1 MESFPKFI
9 LEHDGADTF
18 DVRFLTSVRQ
28 QFGADAERVISTLA
42 VRKKLKDKVPQWF
55 AEPSLVYPKPLAG
68 EQCSSSATAFYKA
81 SLLRSL
87 AASAGKSALRVADL
101 TGGLG
106 VDSWAFSQVAEE
118 VLYNEMDAELAD
130 AARGNFAALGRTNI
144 RVSCAEITPDSLP
157 SVLGDFAPDVIFLD
171 PARRSASG
179 RKVFRLADCSPDLI
193 ALKDS
198 LLRLCPYVLVKVSPM
213 ADIAQLGRELGD
225 CLQAV
230 HCVAVGDECKELLLV
245 LQSGDQTGDLSDDP
259 SDDLSDDLSDD
270 QSGTGRL
277 RVAED
282 ERKCSSPPVRT
293 GLYAV
298 QLSGS
303 WAGANSHC
311 VAENKGKCSPVAIG
325 SSQNNPPA
333 AGSIVF
339 SIEEEREAE
348 ISLLQDEEV
357 LREAEMLFVPGPALT
372 KAGAFNLLCSRFN
385 LRKLGHSTHLYVPS
399 GADLPAELRH
409 LGKRYRI
416 CAVLPFDK
424 TGIREAATRWPKA
437 DVTARN
443 LPLDSEGLRKR
454 LGIKTGGAIHLFGFR
469 ADFRN
474 GTSGK
479 YLLAA
484 EPYNESM

>member
-1 MESFPKFI
+1 MDSFSAFI
-9 LEHDGADTF
+9 QEHDGADTF

-28 QFGADAERVISTLA
+28 QFGADAERVIATLA

-81 SLLRSL
+81 SLLQDIAPS
-87 AASAGKSALRVADL
+87 AAKGCLRVADL

-106 VDSWAFSQVAEE
+106 VDAWAFSQEAAE
-118 VLYNEMDAELAD
+118 VLYNEMDADLAD
-130 AARGNFAALGRTNI
+130 AARHNFAALGRSNI
-144 RVSCAEITPDSLP
+144 RVSCAEITADSL
-157 SVLGDFAPDVIFLD
+157 SAVLGNFAPDVIFLD

-179 RKVFRLADCSPDLI
+179 QKVFRLADCSPDLI

-198 LLRLCPYVLVKVSPM
+198 LLRLCPTVLVKVSPM

-230 HCVAVGDECKELLLV
+230 HVVAVGDECKELLLL
-245 LQSGDQTGDLSDDP
+245 LQRPGD
-259 SDDLSDDLSDD
+259 
-270 QSGTGRL
+270 
-277 RVAED
+277 
-282 ERKCSSPPVRT
+282 PVRLAVRI
-293 GLYAV
+293 GRYAV
-298 QLSGS
+298 QLPAAWSGS
-303 WAGANSHC
+303 
-311 VAENKGKCSPVAIG
+311 
-325 SSQNNPPA
+325 
-333 AGSIVF
+333 
-339 SIEEEREAE
+339 RM
-348 ISLLQDEEV
+348 
-357 LREAEMLFVPGPALT
+357 LREAFFQVLCDEEHPAGGQREARYLADEAELKAARWLFVPGPALT
-372 KAGAFNLLCSRFN
+372 KAGAFNLPCRQFGLV
-385 LRKLGHSTHLYVPS
+385 KLGRSTHLYVPS
-399 GADLPAELRH
+399 GDVFPAGL
-409 LGKRYRI
+409 LSWGKSYRI
-416 CAVLPFDK
+416 CSVLPLDK
-424 TGIREAATRWPKA
+424 AGIREAAMRWPKA

-469 ADFRN
+469 ADFQD

>member
-1 MESFPKFI
+1 MDSFSAFI
-9 LEHDGADTF
+9 QEHDGADTF

-28 QFGADAERVISTLA
+28 QFGADAERVIATLA

-81 SLLRSL
+81 SLLQDIAPS
-87 AASAGKSALRVADL
+87 AAKGCLRVADL

-106 VDSWAFSQVAEE
+106 VDAWAFSQVATE
-118 VLYNEMDAELAD
+118 VLYNEMDADLAD
-130 AARGNFAALGRTNI
+130 AARHNFAALGRSNI
-144 RVSCAEITPDSLP
+144 RVSCAEITADSL
-157 SVLGDFAPDVIFLD
+157 SAVLGNFAPDVIFLD

-179 RKVFRLADCSPDLI
+179 QKVFRLADCSPDLI

-198 LLRLCPYVLVKVSPM
+198 LLRLCPTVLVKVSPM

-230 HCVAVGDECKELLLV
+230 HVVAVGDECKELLLL
-245 LQSGDQTGDLSDDP
+245 LQRPGD
-259 SDDLSDDLSDD
+259 
-270 QSGTGRL
+270 
-277 RVAED
+277 
-282 ERKCSSPPVRT
+282 PVRLAVRI
-293 GLYAV
+293 GRYAV
-298 QLSGS
+298 QLPAAWSGS
-303 WAGANSHC
+303 
-311 VAENKGKCSPVAIG
+311 
-325 SSQNNPPA
+325 
-333 AGSIVF
+333 
-339 SIEEEREAE
+339 RM
-348 ISLLQDEEV
+348 
-357 LREAEMLFVPGPALT
+357 LREAFFQVLCDEEHPAGGQREARYLADEAELKAARWLFVPGPALT
-372 KAGAFNLLCSRFN
+372 KAGAFNLPCRQFGLV
-385 LRKLGHSTHLYVPS
+385 KLGRSTHLYVPS
-399 GADLPAELRH
+399 GDVFPAGL
-409 LGKRYRI
+409 LSWGKSYRI
-416 CAVLPFDK
+416 CSVLPLDK
-424 TGIREAATRWPKA
+424 AGIREAATRWPKA

-469 ADFRN
+469 ADFQD

>member
-1 MESFPKFI
+1 MDSFSAFI
-9 LEHDGADTF
+9 QEHDGADTF

-28 QFGADAERVISTLA
+28 QFGADAERVIATLA

-81 SLLRSL
+81 SLLQEL
-87 AASAGKSALRVADL
+87 AASAAKGCLRVADL

-106 VDSWAFSQVAEE
+106 VDAWAFSQVATE
-118 VLYNEMDAELAD
+118 VLYNEMDADLAD
-130 AARGNFAALGRTNI
+130 AARHNFAALGRSNI
-144 RVSCAEITPDSLP
+144 RVSCAEITADSL
-157 SVLGDFAPDVIFLD
+157 SAVLGNFAPDVIFLD

-179 RKVFRLADCSPDLI
+179 QKVFRLADCSPDLI

-198 LLRLCPYVLVKVSPM
+198 LLRLCPTVLVKVSPM

-230 HCVAVGDECKELLLV
+230 HVVAVGDECKELLLL
-245 LQSGDQTGDLSDDP
+245 LQRPGD
-259 SDDLSDDLSDD
+259 
-270 QSGTGRL
+270 
-277 RVAED
+277 
-282 ERKCSSPPVRT
+282 PVRLAVHI
-293 GLYAV
+293 GRYAV
-298 QLSGS
+298 QLPAAWSGS
-303 WAGANSHC
+303 
-311 VAENKGKCSPVAIG
+311 
-325 SSQNNPPA
+325 
-333 AGSIVF
+333 
-339 SIEEEREAE
+339 RM
-348 ISLLQDEEV
+348 
-357 LREAEMLFVPGPALT
+357 LREAFFQVLCDEEHPAGGQREARYLADEAELKAARWLFVPGPALT
-372 KAGAFNLLCSRFN
+372 KAGAFNLPCRQFGLV
-385 LRKLGHSTHLYVPS
+385 KLGRSTHLYVPS
-399 GADLPAELRH
+399 GDVFPAGL
-409 LGKRYRI
+409 LSWGKSYRI
-416 CAVLPFDK
+416 CSVLPLDK
-424 TGIREAATRWPKA
+424 AGIREAATRWPKA

-469 ADFRN
+469 ADFQD

>member
-1 MESFPKFI
+1 MESFSAFI
-9 LEHDGADTF
+9 QEHDGADTF

-28 QFGADAERVISTLA
+28 QFGADAERVIATLA

-81 SLLRSL
+81 SLLQNIAPS
-87 AASAGKSALRVADL
+87 AAKGCLRVADL

-106 VDSWAFSQVAEE
+106 VDAWAFSQEAAE
-118 VLYNEMDAELAD
+118 VLYNEMDADLAD
-130 AARGNFAALGRTNI
+130 AARHNFAALGRSNI
-144 RVSCAEITPDSLP
+144 RVSCAEITADSL
-157 SVLGDFAPDVIFLD
+157 SAVLGNFAPDVIFLD

-179 RKVFRLADCSPDLI
+179 QKVFRLADCSPDLI

-198 LLRLCPYVLVKVSPM
+198 LLRLCPTVLVKVSPM

-230 HCVAVGDECKELLLV
+230 HVVAVGDECKELLLL
-245 LQSGDQTGDLSDDP
+245 LQRPGD
-259 SDDLSDDLSDD
+259 
-270 QSGTGRL
+270 
-277 RVAED
+277 
-282 ERKCSSPPVRT
+282 PVRLAVHI
-293 GLYAV
+293 GRYAV
-298 QLSGS
+298 QLPAAWSGS
-303 WAGANSHC
+303 
-311 VAENKGKCSPVAIG
+311 
-325 SSQNNPPA
+325 
-333 AGSIVF
+333 
-339 SIEEEREAE
+339 RM
-348 ISLLQDEEV
+348 
-357 LREAEMLFVPGPALT
+357 LREAFFQVLCDEEHPAGGQREARYLADEAELKAARWLFVPGPALT
-372 KAGAFNLLCSRFN
+372 KAGAFNLPCRQFGLT
-385 LRKLGHSTHLYVPS
+385 KLGRSTHLYVPS
-399 GADLPAELRH
+399 GDVFPAGL
-409 LGKRYRI
+409 LSWGKSYRI
-416 CAVLPFDK
+416 CSVLPLDK
-424 TGIREAATRWPKA
+424 AGIREAATRWPKA

-469 ADFRN
+469 ADFQD

>member
-1 MESFPKFI
+1 MDSFSAFI
-9 LEHDGADTF
+9 QEHDGADTF

-28 QFGADAERVISTLA
+28 QFGADAERVIATLA

-81 SLLRSL
+81 SLLQEL
-87 AASAGKSALRVADL
+87 AASAGKDSLRVADL

-106 VDSWAFSQVAEE
+106 VDAWAFSQVATE
-118 VLYNEMDAELAD
+118 VLYNEMDADLAD
-130 AARGNFAALGRTNI
+130 AARHNFAALGRSNI
-144 RVSCAEITPDSLP
+144 RVSCAEITADSL
-157 SVLGDFAPDVIFLD
+157 SAVLGNFAPDVIFLD

-179 RKVFRLADCSPDLI
+179 QKVFRLADCSPDLI

-198 LLRLCPYVLVKVSPM
+198 LLQVCPTVLVKVSPM

-230 HCVAVGDECKELLLV
+230 HVVAVGDECKELLLL
-245 LQSGDQTGDLSDDP
+245 LQRPGD
-259 SDDLSDDLSDD
+259 
-270 QSGTGRL
+270 
-277 RVAED
+277 
-282 ERKCSSPPVRT
+282 PVRLAVHI
-293 GLYAV
+293 GRYAV
-298 QLSGS
+298 QL
-303 WAGANSHC
+303 
-311 VAENKGKCSPVAIG
+311 
-325 SSQNNPPA
+325 PA
-333 AGSIVF
+333 AWSGGRMLRGAFFQVLCD
-339 SIEEEREAE
+339 EEHPAGGQREARY
-348 ISLLQDEEV
+348 LAD
-357 LREAEMLFVPGPALT
+357 EAELKAARWLFVPGPALT
-372 KAGAFNLLCSRFN
+372 KAGAFNLPCRQFGLT
-385 LRKLGHSTHLYVPS
+385 KLGRSTHLYCSAPDNPAAECRLDAEREAALSRWGKVYEIEAVVP
-399 GADLPAELRH
+399 L
-409 LGKRYRI
+409 
-416 CAVLPFDK
+416 DK
-424 TGIREAATRWPKA
+424 AGIREAAVRWPKA

-469 ADFRN
+469 ADFQD

>member
-1 MESFPKFI
+1 MDSFSAFI
-9 LEHDGADTF
+9 QEHDGADTF

-28 QFGADAERVISTLA
+28 QFGADAERVIATLA

-81 SLLRSL
+81 SLLQEL
-87 AASAGKSALRVADL
+87 AASAGKDSLRVADL

-106 VDSWAFSQVAEE
+106 VDAWAFSQVATE
-118 VLYNEMDAELAD
+118 VLYNEMDADLAD
-130 AARGNFAALGRTNI
+130 AARHNFAALGRSNI
-144 RVSCAEITPDSLP
+144 RVSCAEITADSL
-157 SVLGDFAPDVIFLD
+157 SAVLGNFAPDVIFLD

-179 RKVFRLADCSPDLI
+179 QKVFRLADCSPDLI

-198 LLRLCPYVLVKVSPM
+198 LLRLCPTVLVKVSPM

-230 HCVAVGDECKELLLV
+230 HVVAVGDECKELLLL
-245 LQSGDQTGDLSDDP
+245 LQRPGD
-259 SDDLSDDLSDD
+259 
-270 QSGTGRL
+270 
-277 RVAED
+277 
-282 ERKCSSPPVRT
+282 PVRLAVHIE
-293 GLYAV
+293 LYAV
-298 QLSGS
+298 QLPAAWSGS
-303 WAGANSHC
+303 
-311 VAENKGKCSPVAIG
+311 
-325 SSQNNPPA
+325 
-333 AGSIVF
+333 
-339 SIEEEREAE
+339 RM
-348 ISLLQDEEV
+348 
-357 LREAEMLFVPGPALT
+357 LREAFFQVLCDEDHPAGGQREARYLADEAELKAARWLFVPGPALT
-372 KAGAFNLLCSRFN
+372 KAGAFNLPCRQFGLV
-385 LRKLGHSTHLYVPS
+385 KLGRSTHLYVPS
-399 GADLPAELRH
+399 GDVFPAGL
-409 LGKRYRI
+409 LSWGKSYRI
-416 CAVLPFDK
+416 CSVLPLDK
-424 TGIREAATRWPKA
+424 AGIREAATRWPKA

-469 ADFRN
+469 ADFQD

>member
-1 MESFPKFI
+1 MDSFSAFI
-9 LEHDGADTF
+9 QEHDGADTF

-28 QFGADAERVISTLA
+28 QFGADAERVIATLA

-81 SLLRSL
+81 SLLQEL
-87 AASAGKSALRVADL
+87 AASAAKGCLRVADL

-106 VDSWAFSQVAEE
+106 VDAWAFSQVATE
-118 VLYNEMDAELAD
+118 VLYNEMDADLAD
-130 AARGNFAALGRTNI
+130 AARHNFAALGRSNI
-144 RVSCAEITPDSLP
+144 RVSCAEITADSL
-157 SVLGDFAPDVIFLD
+157 SAVLGNFAPDVIFLD

-179 RKVFRLADCSPDLI
+179 QKVFRLADCSPDLI

-198 LLRLCPYVLVKVSPM
+198 LLRLCQTVLVKVSPM

-230 HCVAVGDECKELLLV
+230 HVVAVGDECKELLLL
-245 LQSGDQTGDLSDDP
+245 LQRPGD
-259 SDDLSDDLSDD
+259 
-270 QSGTGRL
+270 
-277 RVAED
+277 
-282 ERKCSSPPVRT
+282 PVRLAVRI
-293 GLYAV
+293 GRYAV
-298 QLSGS
+298 QLPAAWSGS
-303 WAGANSHC
+303 RMLRGAFFQVLC
-311 VAENKGKCSPVAIG
+311 
-325 SSQNNPPA
+325 
-333 AGSIVF
+333 
-339 SIEEEREAE
+339 
-348 ISLLQDEEV
+348 DEEHPAGGQ
-357 LREAEMLFVPGPALT
+357 REVRYLADEETLKEARWLFVPGPALT
-372 KAGAFNLLCSRFN
+372 KAGAFNLPCSRFG
-385 LRKLGHSTHLYVPS
+385 LVKLGRSTHLYVPS
-399 GADLPAELRH
+399 GDVFPAGL
-409 LGKRYRI
+409 LSWGKSYRI
-416 CAVLPFDK
+416 CSVLPLDK
-424 TGIREAATRWPKA
+424 AGIREAATRWPKA

-469 ADFRN
+469 ADFQD

>member
-1 MESFPKFI
+1 MESFSAFI
-9 LEHDGADTF
+9 QEHDGADTF

-28 QFGADAERVISTLA
+28 QFGADAERVIATLA

-81 SLLRSL
+81 SLLQEL
-87 AASAGKSALRVADL
+87 AASAAKGCLRVADL

-106 VDSWAFSQVAEE
+106 VDAWAFSQVATE
-118 VLYNEMDAELAD
+118 VLYNEMDADLAD
-130 AARGNFAALGRTNI
+130 AARHNFAALGRSNI
-144 RVSCAEITPDSLP
+144 RVSCAEITADSL
-157 SVLGDFAPDVIFLD
+157 SAVLGNFAPDVIFLD

-179 RKVFRLADCSPDLI
+179 QKVFRLADCSPDLI

-198 LLRLCPYVLVKVSPM
+198 LLRLCPTVLVKVSPM

-230 HCVAVGDECKELLLV
+230 HVVAVGDECKELLLL
-245 LQSGDQTGDLSDDP
+245 LQRPGD
-259 SDDLSDDLSDD
+259 
-270 QSGTGRL
+270 
-277 RVAED
+277 
-282 ERKCSSPPVRT
+282 PVRLAVRI
-293 GLYAV
+293 GRYAV
-298 QLSGS
+298 QLPAAWSGS
-303 WAGANSHC
+303 RMPRGAFFQVLCDEEHPAGGQREVRYLAD
-311 VAENKGKCSPVAIG
+311 
-325 SSQNNPPA
+325 
-333 AGSIVF
+333 
-339 SIEEEREAE
+339 EAE
-348 ISLLQDEEV
+348 LKAA
-357 LREAEMLFVPGPALT
+357 RWLFVPGPALT
-372 KAGAFNLLCSRFN
+372 KAGAFNLPCRQFGLV
-385 LRKLGHSTHLYVPS
+385 KLGRSTHLYVPS
-399 GADLPAELRH
+399 GDVFPAGL
-409 LGKRYRI
+409 LSWGKRYRI
-416 CAVLPFDK
+416 CSVLPLDK
-424 TGIREAATRWPKA
+424 AGIREAATRWPKA

-469 ADFRN
+469 ADFQD

>member
-1 MESFPKFI
+1 MDSFSAFI
-9 LEHDGADTF
+9 QEHDGADTF

-28 QFGADAERVISTLA
+28 QFGADAERVIATLA

-68 EQCSSSATAFYKA
+68 EQCSSSATAFFKA
-81 SLLRSL
+81 SLLQEL
-87 AASAGKSALRVADL
+87 AASAGKGCLRVADL

-106 VDSWAFSQVAEE
+106 VDAWAFSQVATE
-118 VLYNEMDAELAD
+118 VLYNEMDADLAD
-130 AARGNFAALGRTNI
+130 AARHNFAALGRSNI
-144 RVSCAEITPDSLP
+144 RVSCAEITADSL
-157 SVLGDFAPDVIFLD
+157 SAVLGNFAPDVIFLD

-179 RKVFRLADCSPDLI
+179 QKVFRLADCSPDLI

-198 LLRLCPYVLVKVSPM
+198 LLRLCPTVLVKVSPM

-225 CLQAV
+225 WLQAV

-245 LQSGDQTGDLSDDP
+245 LQSG
-259 SDDLSDDLSDD
+259 
-270 QSGTGRL
+270 TGRS
-277 RVAED
+277 RVAVD
-282 ERKCSSPPVRT
+282 ERKCFSQPVRT

-298 QLSGS
+298 QLSSVWDGS
-303 WAGANSHC
+303 RMLRGAFPLVSC
-311 VAENKGKCSPVAIG
+311 
-325 SSQNNPPA
+325 
-333 AGSIVF
+333 
-339 SIEEEREAE
+339 
-348 ISLLQDEEV
+348 DEEHPATGTINTYAILDCSERGEASFLEDEV
-357 LREAEMLFVPGPALT
+357 ALREAGMLFVPGPALT

-399 GADLPAELRH
+399 GADLPAELRL

-416 CAVLPFDK
+416 CSVLPLDK
-424 TGIREAATRWPKA
+424 AGIREAATRWPKA

-469 ADFRN
+469 ADFQD

>member
-1 MESFPKFI
+1 MDSFSAFI
-9 LEHDGADTF
+9 QEHDGADTF

-28 QFGADAERVISTLA
+28 QFGADAERVIATLA

-81 SLLRSL
+81 SLLQEL
-87 AASAGKSALRVADL
+87 AASAGKDSLRVADL

-106 VDSWAFSQVAEE
+106 VDAWAFSQVATE
-118 VLYNEMDAELAD
+118 VLYNEMDADLAD
-130 AARGNFAALGRTNI
+130 AARHNFAALGRSNI
-144 RVSCAEITPDSLP
+144 RVSCAEITADSL
-157 SVLGDFAPDVIFLD
+157 SAVLGNFAPDVIFLD

-179 RKVFRLADCSPDLI
+179 QKVFRLADCSPDLI

-198 LLRLCPYVLVKVSPM
+198 LLRLCPTVLVKVSPM

-230 HCVAVGDECKELLLV
+230 HVVAVGDECKELLLL
-245 LQSGDQTGDLSDDP
+245 LQRPGD
-259 SDDLSDDLSDD
+259 
-270 QSGTGRL
+270 
-277 RVAED
+277 
-282 ERKCSSPPVRT
+282 PVRLAVRI
-293 GLYAV
+293 GRYAV
-298 QLSGS
+298 QLPAAWSGS
-303 WAGANSHC
+303 RMLRGAFFQVLCDGEHPAGGQSEVRYLAD
-311 VAENKGKCSPVAIG
+311 
-325 SSQNNPPA
+325 
-333 AGSIVF
+333 
-339 SIEEEREAE
+339 EAE
-348 ISLLQDEEV
+348 LKAA
-357 LREAEMLFVPGPALT
+357 RWLFVPGPALT
-372 KAGAFNLLCSRFN
+372 KAGAFNLPCRQFGLV
-385 LRKLGHSTHLYVPS
+385 KLGRSTHLYVPS
-399 GADLPAELRH
+399 GDVFPAGL
-409 LGKRYRI
+409 LSWGKSYRI
-416 CAVLPFDK
+416 CSVLPLDK
-424 TGIREAATRWPKA
+424 AGIREAATRWPKA

-469 ADFRN
+469 ADFRD

>member
-1 MESFPKFI
+1 MDSFSAFI
-9 LEHDGADTF
+9 QEHDGADTF

-28 QFGADAERVISTLA
+28 QFGADAERVIATLA

-81 SLLRSL
+81 SLVQNIAPS
-87 AASAGKSALRVADL
+87 AAKGCLRVADL

-106 VDSWAFSQVAEE
+106 VDAWAFSQEAAE
-118 VLYNEMDAELAD
+118 VLYNEMDADLAD
-130 AARGNFAALGRTNI
+130 AARHNFAALGRSNI
-144 RVSCAEITPDSLP
+144 RVSCAEITADSL
-157 SVLGDFAPDVIFLD
+157 SAVLGNFAPDVIFLD

-179 RKVFRLADCSPDLI
+179 QKVFRLADCSPDLI

-198 LLRLCPYVLVKVSPM
+198 LLRLCPTVLVKVSPM

-230 HCVAVGDECKELLLV
+230 HVVAVGDECKELLLL
-245 LQSGDQTGDLSDDP
+245 LQRPGD
-259 SDDLSDDLSDD
+259 
-270 QSGTGRL
+270 
-277 RVAED
+277 
-282 ERKCSSPPVRT
+282 PVRLAVRI
-293 GLYAV
+293 GRYAV
-298 QLSGS
+298 QLPAAWSGS
-303 WAGANSHC
+303 RMLRGAFFQVLCDEEHPAG
-311 VAENKGKCSPVAIG
+311 G
-325 SSQNNPPA
+325 Q
-333 AGSIVF
+333 
-339 SIEEEREAE
+339 REARY
-348 ISLLQDEEV
+348 LADEET
-357 LREAEMLFVPGPALT
+357 LKEARWLFVPGPALT
-372 KAGAFNLLCSRFN
+372 KAGAFDLPCRQFGLV
-385 LRKLGHSTHLYVPS
+385 KLGRSTHLYVPS
-399 GADLPAELRH
+399 GDVFPAGL
-409 LGKRYRI
+409 LSWGKSYRI
-416 CAVLPFDK
+416 CSVLPLDK
-424 TGIREAATRWPKA
+424 AGIREAATRWPKA

-469 ADFRN
+469 ADFQD

>member
-1 MESFPKFI
+1 MDSFSAFI
-9 LEHDGADTF
+9 QEHDGADTF

-28 QFGADAERVISTLA
+28 QFGADAERVIATLA

-81 SLLRSL
+81 SLLQEL
-87 AASAGKSALRVADL
+87 AASAGKGCLRVADL

-106 VDSWAFSQVAEE
+106 VDAWAFSQVATE
-118 VLYNEMDAELAD
+118 VLYNEMDADLAD
-130 AARGNFAALGRTNI
+130 AARHNFAALGRSNI
-144 RVSCAEITPDSLP
+144 RVSCAEITADSL
-157 SVLGDFAPDVIFLD
+157 SAVLGNFAPDVIFLD

-179 RKVFRLADCSPDLI
+179 QKVFRLADCSPDLI

-198 LLRLCPYVLVKVSPM
+198 LLQVCPTVLVKVSPM

-225 CLQAV
+225 WLQAV
-230 HCVAVGDECKELLLV
+230 HVVAVGDECKELLLL
-245 LQSGDQTGDLSDDP
+245 LQRPGD
-259 SDDLSDDLSDD
+259 
-270 QSGTGRL
+270 
-277 RVAED
+277 
-282 ERKCSSPPVRT
+282 PVRLAVRI

-298 QLSGS
+298 QLPAAWSGS
-303 WAGANSHC
+303 RMLRGAFFQVLCDEEHPAG
-311 VAENKGKCSPVAIG
+311 G
-325 SSQNNPPA
+325 Q
-333 AGSIVF
+333 
-339 SIEEEREAE
+339 REARY
-348 ISLLQDEEV
+348 LVD
-357 LREAEMLFVPGPALT
+357 EAELKAARWLFVPGPALT
-372 KAGAFNLLCSRFN
+372 KAGAFNLPCSRFG
-385 LRKLGHSTHLYVPS
+385 LTKLGCSTHLYVPS
-399 GADLPAELRH
+399 GDVIPAGL
-409 LGKRYRI
+409 LLSGKRYRI
-416 CAVLPFDK
+416 CSVLPLDK
-424 TGIREAATRWPKA
+424 AGIREAATRWPKA

-469 ADFRN
+469 ADFQD

>member
-1 MESFPKFI
+1 MDSFSAFI
-9 LEHDGADTF
+9 QEHDGADTF

-28 QFGADAERVISTLA
+28 QFGADAERVIATLA

-81 SLLRSL
+81 SLLQEL
-87 AASAGKSALRVADL
+87 AASAGKDSLRVADL

-106 VDSWAFSQVAEE
+106 VDAWAFSQVATE
-118 VLYNEMDAELAD
+118 VLYNEMDADLAD
-130 AARGNFAALGRTNI
+130 AARHNFAALGRSNI
-144 RVSCAEITPDSLP
+144 RVSCAEITADSL
-157 SVLGDFAPDVIFLD
+157 SAVLGNFAPDVIFLD

-179 RKVFRLADCSPDLI
+179 QKVFRLADCSPDLI

-198 LLRLCPYVLVKVSPM
+198 LLQVCPTVLVKVSPM

-230 HCVAVGDECKELLLV
+230 HVVAVGDECKELLLL
-245 LQSGDQTGDLSDDP
+245 LQRPGD
-259 SDDLSDDLSDD
+259 
-270 QSGTGRL
+270 
-277 RVAED
+277 
-282 ERKCSSPPVRT
+282 PVRLAVHI
-293 GLYAV
+293 GRYAV
-298 QLSGS
+298 QL
-303 WAGANSHC
+303 
-311 VAENKGKCSPVAIG
+311 
-325 SSQNNPPA
+325 PA
-333 AGSIVF
+333 AWSGGRMLRGAFFQVLCD
-339 SIEEEREAE
+339 EEHPAGGQREARY
-348 ISLLQDEEV
+348 LAD
-357 LREAEMLFVPGPALT
+357 EAELKAARWLFVPGPALT
-372 KAGAFNLLCSRFN
+372 KAGAFNLPCRQFGLT
-385 LRKLGHSTHLYVPS
+385 KLGRSTHLYCSAPDNPAAECRLDAEREAALSRWGKVYVIEAVVP
-399 GADLPAELRH
+399 L
-409 LGKRYRI
+409 
-416 CAVLPFDK
+416 DK
-424 TGIREAATRWPKA
+424 AGIREAAVRWPKA

-469 ADFRN
+469 ADFQD

>member
-55 AEPSLVYPKPLAG
+55 AEPSLVYPMPLAG

-87 AASAGKSALRVADL
+87 ASSAGKSALRVADL

-118 VLYNEMDAELAD
+118 VLYNEMDAKLAD

-213 ADIAQLGRELGD
+213 ADIAQLGRELGN
-225 CLQAV
+225 CLKAV

-245 LQSGDQTGDLSDDP
+245 LQSG
-259 SDDLSDDLSDD
+259 
-270 QSGTGRL
+270 TGRS

-282 ERKCSSPPVRT
+282 ERKCSSQPVRT

-325 SSQNNPPA
+325 SSRNNPTI

-348 ISLLQDEEV
+348 ISLLKDEEV
-357 LREAEMLFVPGPALT
+357 LREAGFMFIPGPALT

-399 GADLPAELRH
+399 GADLPAELRL

-484 EPYNESM
+484 EPYNEFM

>member
-1 MESFPKFI
+1 MDSFSAFI
-9 LEHDGADTF
+9 QEHDGADTF

-28 QFGADAERVISTLA
+28 QFGADAERVIATLA

-81 SLLRSL
+81 SLVQNIAPS
-87 AASAGKSALRVADL
+87 AAKGCLRVADL

-106 VDSWAFSQVAEE
+106 VDAWAFSQVATE
-118 VLYNEMDAELAD
+118 VLYNEMDADLAD
-130 AARGNFAALGRTNI
+130 AARHNFAALGRSNI
-144 RVSCAEITPDSLP
+144 RVSCAEITADSL
-157 SVLGDFAPDVIFLD
+157 SAVLGNFAPDVIFLD

-179 RKVFRLADCSPDLI
+179 QKVFRLADCSPDLI

-198 LLRLCPYVLVKVSPM
+198 LLRLCPTVLVKVSPM

-230 HCVAVGDECKELLLV
+230 HVVAVGDECKELLLL
-245 LQSGDQTGDLSDDP
+245 LQRPGD
-259 SDDLSDDLSDD
+259 
-270 QSGTGRL
+270 
-277 RVAED
+277 
-282 ERKCSSPPVRT
+282 PVRLAVRI
-293 GLYAV
+293 GRYAV
-298 QLSGS
+298 QLPAAWSGS
-303 WAGANSHC
+303 RMLRGAFFQVLCDEEHPAG
-311 VAENKGKCSPVAIG
+311 G
-325 SSQNNPPA
+325 Q
-333 AGSIVF
+333 
-339 SIEEEREAE
+339 REARY
-348 ISLLQDEEV
+348 LADEET
-357 LREAEMLFVPGPALT
+357 LKEARWLFVPGPALT
-372 KAGAFNLLCSRFN
+372 KAGAFDLPCRQFGLV
-385 LRKLGHSTHLYVPS
+385 KLGRSTHLYVPS
-399 GADLPAELRH
+399 GDVFPAGL
-409 LGKRYRI
+409 LSWGKSYRI
-416 CAVLPFDK
+416 CSVLPLDK
-424 TGIREAATRWPKA
+424 AGIREAATRWPKA

-469 ADFRN
+469 ADFQD

>member
-1 MESFPKFI
+1 MDSFSAFI
-9 LEHDGADTF
+9 QEHDGADTF

-28 QFGADAERVISTLA
+28 QFGADAERVIATLA

-81 SLLRSL
+81 SLLQNIALS
-87 AASAGKSALRVADL
+87 AAKGCLRVADL

-106 VDSWAFSQVAEE
+106 VDAWAFSQVATE
-118 VLYNEMDAELAD
+118 VLYNEMDADLVD
-130 AARGNFAALGRTNI
+130 AARHNFAALGRSNI
-144 RVSCAEITPDSLP
+144 RVSCAEITADSL
-157 SVLGDFAPDVIFLD
+157 SAVLGNFAPDVIFLD

-179 RKVFRLADCSPDLI
+179 QKVFRLADCSPDLI

-198 LLRLCPYVLVKVSPM
+198 LLRLCPTVLVKVSPM

-230 HCVAVGDECKELLLV
+230 HVVAVGDECKELLLL
-245 LQSGDQTGDLSDDP
+245 LQRPGD
-259 SDDLSDDLSDD
+259 
-270 QSGTGRL
+270 
-277 RVAED
+277 
-282 ERKCSSPPVRT
+282 PVRLAVHI
-293 GLYAV
+293 GRYAV
-298 QLSGS
+298 QLPAAWSGS
-303 WAGANSHC
+303 
-311 VAENKGKCSPVAIG
+311 
-325 SSQNNPPA
+325 
-333 AGSIVF
+333 
-339 SIEEEREAE
+339 RM
-348 ISLLQDEEV
+348 
-357 LREAEMLFVPGPALT
+357 LREAFFQVLCDEEHPAGGQREVRYLADEAELKAARWLFVPGPALT
-372 KAGAFNLLCSRFN
+372 KAGAFNLPCSRFG
-385 LRKLGHSTHLYVPS
+385 LVKLGRSTHLYVPS
-399 GADLPAELRH
+399 GDVFPAGL
-409 LGKRYRI
+409 LLSGKRYRI
-416 CAVLPFDK
+416 CSVLPLDK
-424 TGIREAATRWPKA
+424 AGIREAATRWPKA

-469 ADFRN
+469 ADFQD

>member
-9 LEHDGADTF
+9 LEYDGADTF

-225 CLQAV
+225 CLKAV

-245 LQSGDQTGDLSDDP
+245 LQSG
-259 SDDLSDDLSDD
+259 
-270 QSGTGRL
+270 TGRP

-282 ERKCSSPPVRT
+282 ERKCSSQPVRT

-298 QLSGS
+298 QLPSVWDGS
-303 WAGANSHC
+303 RMLRGA
-311 VAENKGKCSPVAIG
+311 
-325 SSQNNPPA
+325 
-333 AGSIVF
+333 F
-339 SIEEEREAE
+339 SLV
-348 ISLLQDEEV
+348 SCDEEHPATGTINTYAILDCSERGEASFLEDEDA
-357 LREAEMLFVPGPALT
+357 LREAGMLFVPGPALT
-372 KAGAFNLLCSRFN
+372 KAGAFNLLCSRFG

-399 GADLPAELRH
+399 GSDLPAELRH